1 MRTLVA
7 ALVAA
12 AGIAGTA
19 TLIADSAIPTLAAS
33 QQTGSSAEHEYATRR
48 GSRTDARTVE
58 AHEMDTSGDW
68 NRRGMRGDTVREQSS
83 MIWTSGDWNRRGA
96 RDA

>member
-7 ALVAA
+7 ALIAA

-19 TLIADSAIPTLAAS
+19 TLIADSATPTLTAFVD
-33 QQTGSSAEHEYATRR
+33 TGSSVEQGYATRR
-48 GSRTDARTVE
+48 GSRTDVRTIE
-58 AHEMDTSGDW
+58 GHETDVSGDW
-68 NRRGMRGDTVREQSS
+68 NRRGMRVDTVQEQSS

>member
-7 ALVAA
+7 ALIAA

-19 TLIADSAIPTLAAS
+19 TLIADSATPTLTAS
-33 QQTGSSAEHEYATRR
+33 VDTGSSAEHEYATRR
-48 GSRTDARTVE
+48 GSRTDVRTIE
-58 AHEMDTSGDW
+58 AHEMDVSGDW
-68 NRRGMRGDTVREQSS
+68 NRRGMRGDAAQEQPS
-83 MIWTSGDWNRRGA
+83 MIWTSGEWNRRGA